1 MSLDFTKLKVADI
14 KSLIKQNFGLDDEEI
29 DNIKGK
35 SALVNFYNSLAATD
49 NEAEEE
55 GGEESE
61 NIFDQLEPEQD
72 NLEFNII
79 EDETEVE
86 FDQKMDRTNPG
97 WSNYVLSHLSDDE
110 KDHDKKGNIIPKT
123 DGLKRLIES
132 LIGPI
137 MEIET
142 NIIQAPSPDNGG
154 IATIRSSITVLL
166 PDGREMKYNGTADCI
181 KSDCDPP
188 YNKFVSAIAETRAEG
203 RAYRK
208 ILGLKNVTTSE
219 EIIGADKEDI
229 DIDGEINK
237 TQIGFI
243 DIMCNNVRGK
253 NLNVKELFHK
263 ITGKSYN
270 VIQRYTNKD
279 AFDVT
284 TYLNELQKSED
295 RPEDI
300 GGYDPN
306 WRSSFST

>member
-1 MSLDFTKLKVADI
+1 MSIDFTKLKVADI
-14 KSLIKQNFGLDDEEI
+14 KALIKENFGLDDEEV
-29 DNIKGK
+29 DSVKGK
-35 SALVNFYNSLAATD
+35 TALVNFYNSLAASDSGDTD
-49 NEAEEE
+49 DSDEEE
-55 GGEESE
+55 V
-61 NIFDQLEPEQD
+61 NIFDTLQPED
-72 NLEFNII
+72 NLEFTII
-79 EDETEVE
+79 EDESDVE
-86 FDQKMDRTNPG
+86 FDQKMDRRNPG

-110 KDHDKKGNIIPKT
+110 KDHDKNGNIIPKT
-123 DGLKRLIES
+123 DGLKRLIET
-132 LIGPI
+132 LIGQI
-137 MEIET
+137 IEIET
-142 NIIQAPSPDNGG
+142 DIFQAPSPDNGG
-154 IATIRSSITVLL
+154 IATITSRVRVLL
-166 PDGREMKYNGTADCI
+166 PDGKEMVYSGTADCI

-219 EIIGADKEDI
+219 EIIGADKEDV

-284 TYLNELQKSED
+284 TYLNELQKSGE

-306 WRSSFST
+306 WKSTFST